1 MKIKKEKKKLE
12 GYTIVLEFS
21 GKIIIHSSK
30 SIYDTCKDLGGNY
43 CNKITYK
50 Y

>member
-12 GYTIVLEFS
+12 GYIIVLEFF
-21 GKIIIHSSK
+21 GKIIIYSSK
-30 SIYDTCKDLGGNY
+30 LIYDICKDLGGNY
-43 CNKITYK
+43 CNKIIYK